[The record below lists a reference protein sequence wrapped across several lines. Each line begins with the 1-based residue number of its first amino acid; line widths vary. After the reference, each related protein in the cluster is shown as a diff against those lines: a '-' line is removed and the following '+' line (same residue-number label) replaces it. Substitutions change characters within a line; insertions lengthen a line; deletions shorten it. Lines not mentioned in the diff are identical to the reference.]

1 MIKRINKNS
10 YVYDKDFNKL
20 LFLYIKT
27 IIGRFIKRGNK
38 FRALKLYKK
47 LKEIIKFNTE
57 KKRKNSF
64 IFLLSMLNSISKI
77 SLKEIRLGSQ
87 KKEIPMPIN
96 KKKQVL
102 SVVNTLMR
110 SSTVDDKLNF
120 NRLAIN
126 IISSFKNKGTVIKQK
141 KLIYK
146 KGLENK
152 ILLNIFRIKN
162 RHLIQYNINYYNKN
176 KNRYNVSKKNNSKIY
191 KNKTTL

>member
-1 MIKRINKNS
+1 MNRNS
-10 YVYDKDFNKL
+10 YINNKIFNQL

-27 IIGRFIKRGNK
+27 IIGRFIKKGNK
-38 FRALKLYKK
+38 FRALNLYKK
-47 LKEIIKFNTE
+47 LKEIIKYNTG

-64 IFLLSMLNSISKI
+64 IFLLAMLNSMSKI

-96 KKKQVL
+96 KKKQIISAVEIL
-102 SVVNTLMR
+102 IK
-110 SSTVDDKLNF
+110 SSTVDNKLDF

-126 IISSFKNKGTVIKQK
+126 IISSFNNKGIIIKKK
-141 KLIYK
+141 KLKYK